1 MASDARYPWLVVR
14 TSALSLLVLF
24 ALGEAW
30 AADGDPGASASDRLR
45 ALGES
50 DLRTLLSAPSD
61 KPRVVSFW
69 ASWCGPCRSEL
80 VMLDVFASAHPAV
93 DVVLVS
99 VDEPRDAPDVLRL
112 LASTRLRS
120 FQLGPDPAS
129 ILTRAVADWPR
140 MIPVTLVVDAN
151 GAELGRVVG
160 AADEAQILAKLPAS
174 F

>member
-1 MASDARYPWLVVR
+1 MRRRARYRWGVVR
-14 TSALSLLVLF
+14 LPALSILVLL
-24 ALGEAW
+24 ALGEAI
-30 AADGDPGASASDRLR
+30 ASEGDPAPASDRLR
-45 ALGES
+45 ALAES
-50 DLRTLLSAPSD
+50 DLRVLLSSPSD

-69 ASWCGPCRSEL
+69 ASWCGPCRAEL
-80 VMLDVFASAHPAV
+80 PMLDAFASAHPAV

-99 VDEPRDAPDVLRL
+99 VDEPRDTPDVLRL

-129 ILTRAVADWPR
+129 ILPRAVVDWPR
-140 MIPVTLVVDAN
+140 MIPVTLVVDAT

-160 AADEAQILAKLPAS
+160 AADEARILAKLPAS